1 MHHETQTK
9 LKAHQDI
16 AASVTLQQY
25 ERWYKD
31 NGIEALL
38 VERMKA
44 KQKKE
49 AAKTSRTRDS
59 TPSVASKVRHYTLP
73 CRLDRLLTNL
83 TV

>member
-1 MHHETQTK
+1 M
-9 LKAHQDI
+9 
-16 AASVTLQQY
+16 TLQQY
-25 ERWYKD
+25 ESWYKA

-59 TPSVASKVRHYTLP
+59 TPSVILKVSN
-73 CRLDRLLTNL
+73 CRCR
-83 TV
+83 TVY